1 MKLKTLQISGE
12 SVYVYTQNTMHTI
25 ESISIFQT
33 SWREFLLFCGALK
46 SPTSLKLLGAINKSH
61 VAVIHFDWLLM

>member
-25 ESISIFQT
+25 ESTSIFQM
-33 SWREFLLFCGALK
+33 SWREFLLFCRTLK
-46 SPTSLKLLGAINKSH
+46 PPNSLKLLGAINKSH